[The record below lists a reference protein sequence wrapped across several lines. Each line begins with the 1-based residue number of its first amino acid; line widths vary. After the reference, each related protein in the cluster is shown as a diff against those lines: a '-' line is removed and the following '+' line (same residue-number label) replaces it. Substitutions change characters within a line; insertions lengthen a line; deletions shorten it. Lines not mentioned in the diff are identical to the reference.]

1 MLEVY
6 GKSHVTPILNGELIN
21 IEVKKQEVLRMDSFA
36 NEFMTKLDGKLSPE
50 QMKLVLLEL
59 EMFSSNYDIEKKI
72 TEVVPYEGC
81 IPECYK
87 VYLVSKKIEGMSPE
101 SLRTYR
107 CYLDDFFLVVNKPLN
122 QITTN
127 DIRLYLY
134 GLSQKGNTNRT
145 IDGKRIVIHTFM
157 DWCRQEKYIPDN
169 PCDRIKPIK
178 YEVKP
183 RTPLTDL
190 ELEIVRDACK
200 DTREHAL
207 IEVLYSTGCRVSEL
221 VRLQKSDIDFQSK
234 EVHLFGKGNKHRI
247 SYINARA
254 EIALKKYWLTR
265 KDNCESVIRTVRRP
279 YKGVSK
285 AQIEQIIRQIGERA
299 NLGRNLYPHLI
310 RHTTATMSLERGMDV
325 TELQKML
332 GHEKLDTTMI
342 YAKVSQESLKYSH
355 HRYVV

>member
-1 MLEVY
+1 ME
-6 GKSHVTPILNGELIN
+6 N
-21 IEVKKQEVLRMDSFA
+21 FA
-36 NEFMTKLDGKLSPE
+36 SEFMTKLDGKLTPE
-50 QMKLVLLEL
+50 QMKTVLMEL
-59 EMFSSNYDIEKKI
+59 EMFSANFDIEKKVTDI
-72 TEVVPYEGC
+72 VPYQGC
-81 IPECYK
+81 VPECYK

-107 CYLDDFFLVVNKPLN
+107 CYLDDFFREVNKPLEA
-122 QITTN
+122 ITTN
-127 DIRLYLY
+127 DVRVYLY

-145 IDGKRIVIHTFM
+145 IDGKRVVFHTFF
-157 DWCRQEKYIPDN
+157 DWCRQEGYIPTN

-178 YEVKP
+178 YEVKA
-183 RTPLTDL
+183 RQPLTDL
-190 ELEIVRDACK
+190 ELELVRDACK
-200 DTREHAL
+200 DYRERAL

-221 VRLQKSDIDFQSK
+221 ARLKKSDIDFQTK
-234 EVHLFGKGNKHRI
+234 EVHLFGKGSKHRT

-265 KDNCESVIRTVRRP
+265 KDTDDSVICTIRRP
-279 YKGVSK
+279 YKGIDKV
-285 AQIEQIIRQIGERA
+285 QIEQIVRQIGERI
-299 NLGRNLYPHLI
+299 GMHLYPHLI

-342 YAKVSQESLKYSH
+342 YAKVSQESLRYSH